1 MATYAAI
8 GNVTARVAGRTI
20 DATSSPTQ
28 TQVEAWIDEGEALV
42 TGELL
47 AAQCALPAASALG
60 GKILTSWVAD
70 YAEAHVRM
78 AWVAAIGGGSD
89 DGRDLLERFNTR
101 LDDIANN
108 PARYSAM
115 LNGGAADDSAR
126 ALRSHILDNTDD
138 KNVDDGDFDPIFEID
153 NTDPSSI
160 F

>member
-20 DATSSPTQ
+20 DTGSAPTQ
-28 TQVEAWIDEGEALV
+28 VQVEAWIDEGEALV

-60 GKILTSWVAD
+60 GKILTSWVTD

-89 DGRDLLERFNTR
+89 DGKDLLERFNAR

-126 ALRSHILDNTDD
+126 SMRSHVLDNTDD
-138 KNVDDGDFDPIFEID
+138 KTVADGDFDPIFEID